1 MFESSNTEPKCVKIR
16 YDFVARNSNE
26 LTVQKGEVL
35 EVLNSEKQW
44 WLVRN
49 RSTHTGYVPCNV
61 LEELKA
67 GETQYNRAEFFNSQA
82 VNPYKATS
90 PPALINHTEN
100 VEMNKSSR
108 DKDNRTQQKEVN
120 DELLKRITD
129 SKAQPPARNFR
140 VEHPIRTL
148 PITYDSQPFEICGW
162 LNAKGFSRPVVD
174 SLGILT
180 GAQLFSLSKD
190 ELKAV
195 CGDEGSR
202 VYSQISVQKAQIER
216 SYGNSELEE
225 IMKRRQREVDAFT
238 WN

>member
-16 YDFVARNSNE
+16 YDFVARNPNE
-26 LTVQKGEVL
+26 LTVQKGEVM
-35 EVLNSEKQW
+35 EVLESEKQW

-49 RSTHTGYVPCNV
+49 RNLHTGYVPCNV
-61 LEELKA
+61 LEELKP
-67 GETQYNRAEFFNSQA
+67 GETQYSRAEFFNSQA
-82 VNPYKATS
+82 VNPYKGTS
-90 PPALINHTEN
+90 PPALINHAEN

-108 DKDNRTQQKEVN
+108 DKDNRTQQKEMN

-148 PITYDSQPFEICGW
+148 PITYDSQPFEIQCW

-174 SLGILT
+174 CLGILS

-225 IMKRRQREVDAFT
+225 IMKRRQQEVDAFT
-238 WN
+238 WD

>member
-1 MFESSNTEPKCVKIR
+1 MFKSSTIEPKCVMIR

-35 EVLNSEKQW
+35 KVLDGEKQW

-49 RSTHTGYVPCNV
+49 RNGHTGYVPCNV
-61 LEELKA
+61 LEELKTE
-67 GETQYNRAEFFNSQA
+67 ETPYNRAVFFNNQA

-90 PPALINHTEN
+90 PPALINHAEN
-100 VEMNKSSR
+100 VEMNKSLW
-108 DKDNRTQQKEVN
+108 DKDNRTQQKEMN

-129 SKAQPPARNFR
+129 SKVQPPARNFR
-140 VEHPIRTL
+140 VEHPIRTV
-148 PITYDSQPFEICGW
+148 PITYDSQPFEIRGW

-174 SLGILT
+174 CLGILT

-216 SYGNSELEE
+216 SNGNSELEE
-225 IMKRRQREVDAFT
+225 IMKRRQREVDAFM
-238 WN
+238 WD